1 MTETSG
7 NGFKQMEAIVPVNEI
22 LRGILTYSCISPHS
36 LKEETE
42 SVGNLLHRVFLNSRL
57 QQD

>member
-22 LRGILTYSCISPHS
+22 LRDMGGISPHS

-42 SVGNLLHRVFLNSRL
+42 SIGNLLHRVFLNSRL